1 MSSVEM
7 IDVMGTDLSVV
18 NAARVSYGKV
28 ADELDGRGR
37 RLLRYLAEHQHWTPF
52 AHPQASFRVE
62 CPIYVARQLHK
73 HQVGLVVNEVSR
85 RFTSD
90 KPVFYK
96 PVWGTRK
103 EGGNKQ
109 GGDLEPLLACD
120 DLDWMVG
127 DFYQQAARIYERLLA
142 QGVAPEQARAVLPM
156 STMTEFIWTGSL
168 YAFAR
173 VCRLRVAA
181 DAQRETGDVA
191 RLISDSMRD
200 AFPVCW
206 PLLEA

>member
-1 MSSVEM
+1 MSRVAM

-28 ADELDGRGR
+28 ADTLDDRGR

-90 KPVFYK
+90 KPEFYK
-96 PVWGTRK
+96 PTWGALK
-103 EGGNKQ
+103 PGSNKQ
-109 GGDLEPLLACD
+109 GGDLEPLRVSAVLH
-120 DLDWMVG
+120 LMLY
-127 DFYQQAARIYERLLA
+127 DFYEKAALMYERLLA
-142 QGVAPEQARAVLPM
+142 EGVAPEQARAVLPM

-181 DAQRETGDVA
+181 DAQRETGDVT
-191 RLISDSMRD
+191 RVISDCMRG
-200 AFPVCW
+200 AFPVSW